1 MKFSLIGVAALMAC
15 APVMAQEGGIKTAI
29 KGTDLT
35 LYGVFDAFAAR
46 YSTTAAGRT
55 EATTEVGS
63 GGVGG
68 SRLGFL
74 ATRTVNPDLTVG
86 GRLEAGIN
94 LDSGRVGS
102 STNPAEAT
110 PRTDR
115 VWSRQAY
122 LSIAS
127 KKGGELRVGRQQG
140 PTYQFMTQYDPILM
154 PAIDGWGVLTTL
166 GGRVPGDATGF
177 YINPTIR
184 TDNTIYYQSPEFSGF
199 QLKTSYS
206 GRDSRQTDKSIFDV
220 SLNYAKGPLN
230 ASVLLLRASGTST
243 ATDVNETALAASY
256 DFGAIKPY
264 VTFVQ
269 RDTTNPA
276 LTGGDDSN
284 QRTALLGAIIPVSKE
299 GQVRVSLGRY
309 TNERDD
315 RNATGVA
322 IAYTHDVAPGFML
335 YGGLSFLK
343 QDSGSRIP
351 IFTSAVPD
359 AGKSVNAI
367 TVGASFR
374 F

>member
-74 ATRTVNPDLTVG
+74 AMRTVNPDLTVG